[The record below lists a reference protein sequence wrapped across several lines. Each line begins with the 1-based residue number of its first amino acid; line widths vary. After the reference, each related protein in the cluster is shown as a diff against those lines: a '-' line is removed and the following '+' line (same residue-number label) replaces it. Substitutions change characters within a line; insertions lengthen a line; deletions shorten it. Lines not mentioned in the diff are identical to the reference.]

1 MIAATTTYPMTPKP
15 EDVLAAMENERRTLF
30 FSDVQAR
37 GAYPGY
43 MKRFFKE
50 NGITIEMA
58 EGDEDIL
65 KENTVDYIGFSYYM
79 SMVASTSPEDLAKRK
94 ATCSAASKIRTLN
107 RPNGAGR
114 SILKGSALR

>member
-43 MKRFFKE
+43 
-50 NGITIEMA
+50 
-58 EGDEDIL
+58 
-65 KENTVDYIGFSYYM
+65 Y
-79 SMVASTSPEDLAKRK
+79 TSWGPIW
-94 ATCSAASKIRTLN
+94 SAHPPPK
-107 RPNGAGR
+107 
-114 SILKGSALR
+114 